1 MAKLVMDPAGVTHV
15 VSPSG
20 DGEFT
25 FCGREVGQEQEGLFG
40 NMGEIKG
47 FPVDEGSSSN
57 CKQCRH
63 EIAAVRKALKN
74 LRWRSTMVD
83 TEEAEQEYMSAKQQE
98 DADAD
103 KIENN

>member
-15 VSPSG
+15 VSPMG

-25 FCGREVGQEQEGLFG
+25 FCGREVGQEREGLFG
-40 NMGEIKG
+40 STGEIKG

-63 EIAAVRKALKN
+63 EVAAVRKALKN

-83 TEEAEQEYMSAKQQE
+83 TEAAEQEYMAALEHRTQ
-98 DADAD
+98 D
-103 KIENN
+103 